1 MNLLFCE
8 DEEVTDE
15 EEEEEED
22 EAVVGKNKKPE
33 RDVRYSNNL
42 VEFSFCNLC

>member
-1 MNLLFCE
+1 MKLLFCE

-15 EEEEEED
+15 EETED

-33 RDVRYSNNL
+33 RDIR
-42 VEFSFCNLC
+42 